1 MNGGMKMPTN
11 PNVLVDREKYLGS
24 SEISTIMGIN
34 PFENR
39 YNLLLKKAGLLER
52 KEFSNNYTE
61 FGMTIEKYIRN
72 YINKILNLNLIEDT
86 TIVSHNTLDLRCN
99 HDGLDKQ
106 NKVNCEIKSTSGVYE
121 SELDSKH
128 YLVQTLY
135 GAKLA
140 NVDDCILAIYERK
153 EAELKEFMKTKKIR
167 FNPEQLKI
175 FKFKLTDYPDLLKEI
190 NEAIDK
196 FLIDLEKL
204 KGNPFLTEEDLLPKD
219 LTIFANSVL
228 QLESDVIK
236 AKKIIE
242 KYEEEKEKLRLAMIN
257 ANVKK
262 WETPNGIK
270 ITTIDGT
277 EDVKINVF
285 DEETFKK
292 ENKELFDK
300 YQIKKIKK
308 GRKGSLRITLPNF
321 QK

>member
-1 MNGGMKMPTN
+1 MKEDSVIKDRDKYIGGSDIGIIM
-11 PNVLVDREKYLGS
+11 D
-24 SEISTIMGIN
+24 IS
-34 PFENR
+34 PFKTR
-39 YNLLLKKAGLLER
+39 FDLLLEKAGL
-52 KEFSNNYTE
+52 KENTFVGNEYTE
-61 FGMTIEKYIRN
+61 YGDKLEPKIRDF
-72 YINKILNLNLIEDT
+72 INETLYQKNPFRPNCKIVGKFRGNCDGE
-86 TIVSHNTLDLRCN
+86 N
-99 HDGLDKQ
+99 HTSIL
-106 NKVNCEIKSTSGVYE
+106 EIKTTSKIHNNIDEY
-121 SELDSKH
+121 KT
-128 YLVQTLY
+128 YLVQLLKY
-135 GAKLA
+135 MEVFEKEKG
-140 NVDDCILAIYERK
+140 ILAVYSRPEDFN
-153 EAELKEFMKTKKIR
+153 EEFDNKR
-167 FNPEQLKI
+167 LQI
-175 FKFKLTDYPDLLKEI
+175 FVIDIDNYKDLLKEI
-190 NEAIDK
+190 NEEIDK

-204 KGNPFLTEEDLLPKD
+204 KENPFLTEEDLLPKD

-242 KYEEEKEKLRLAMIN
+242 KYEEEKEKLRIAMIN
-257 ANVKK
+257 VNVKK

>member
-1 MNGGMKMPTN
+1 MKEDSVIKDRDKYIGGSDIGIIM
-11 PNVLVDREKYLGS
+11 D
-24 SEISTIMGIN
+24 IS
-34 PFENR
+34 PFKTR
-39 YNLLLKKAGLLER
+39 FDLLLEKAGL
-52 KEFSNNYTE
+52 KENTFVGNEYTE
-61 FGMTIEKYIRN
+61 YGDKLEPKIRDF
-72 YINKILNLNLIEDT
+72 INETLYQKNPFRPNCKIVGKFRGN
-86 TIVSHNTLDLRCN
+86 C
-99 HDGLDKQ
+99 DGENRTSIL
-106 NKVNCEIKSTSGVYE
+106 EIKTTSQIHQDVNEYK
-121 SELDSKH
+121 L
-128 YLVQTLY
+128 YLVQLLKY
-135 GAKLA
+135 MEIYEKGKG
-140 NVDDCILAIYERK
+140 VLAIYNRPEDFK
-153 EAELKEFMKTKKIR
+153 EEFDNKR
-167 FNPEQLKI
+167 LQI
-175 FKFKLTDYPDLLKEI
+175 FVIDIDNYKDLLKEI

>member
-1 MNGGMKMPTN
+1 MKEDSVIKDRDKYIGGSDIGIIM
-11 PNVLVDREKYLGS
+11 D
-24 SEISTIMGIN
+24 IS
-34 PFENR
+34 PFKTR
-39 YNLLLKKAGLLER
+39 FDLLLEKAGL
-52 KEFSNNYTE
+52 KENTFVGNEYTE
-61 FGMTIEKYIRN
+61 YGDKLEPKIRDF
-72 YINKILNLNLIEDT
+72 INETLYQKNPFRPNCKIVGKFRGNCDGE
-86 TIVSHNTLDLRCN
+86 N
-99 HDGLDKQ
+99 HTSIL
-106 NKVNCEIKSTSGVYE
+106 EIKTTSKIHNNIDEY
-121 SELDSKH
+121 KT
-128 YLVQTLY
+128 YLVQLLKY
-135 GAKLA
+135 MEVFEKEKGVLA
-140 NVDDCILAIYERK
+140 VYSRPEDFNE
-153 EAELKEFMKTKKIR
+153 EFDNKR
-167 FNPEQLKI
+167 LQI
-175 FKFKLTDYPDLLKEI
+175 FVIDIDNYKDLLKEI
-190 NEAIDK
+190 NEEIDK

-204 KGNPFLTEEDLLPKD
+204 KENPFLTEEDLLPKD

>member
-1 MNGGMKMPTN
+1 MKEDSVIKDRDKYIGGSDIGIIM
-11 PNVLVDREKYLGS
+11 D
-24 SEISTIMGIN
+24 IS
-34 PFENR
+34 PFKTR
-39 YNLLLKKAGLLER
+39 FDLLLEKAGL
-52 KEFSNNYTE
+52 KENTFVGNEYTE
-61 FGMTIEKYIRN
+61 YGDKLEPKIRDF
-72 YINKILNLNLIEDT
+72 INETLYQKNPFRPNCKIVGKFRGNCDGE
-86 TIVSHNTLDLRCN
+86 N
-99 HDGLDKQ
+99 HTSIL
-106 NKVNCEIKSTSGVYE
+106 EIKTTSQIHQDVNEYK
-121 SELDSKH
+121 L
-128 YLVQTLY
+128 YLVQLLKY
-135 GAKLA
+135 MEVFEKEKGVLA
-140 NVDDCILAIYERK
+140 VYSRPEDFNE
-153 EAELKEFMKTKKIR
+153 EFDNKR
-167 FNPEQLKI
+167 LQI
-175 FKFKLTDYPDLLKEI
+175 FVIDIDNYKDLLKEI
-190 NEAIDK
+190 NEEIDK

>member
-1 MNGGMKMPTN
+1 MKEDS
-11 PNVLVDREKYLGS
+11 VIKDREKYIGGS
-24 SEISTIMGIN
+24 DIGIIMDIS
-34 PFENR
+34 PFKTR
-39 YNLLLKKAGLLER
+39 FDLLLEKAGL
-52 KEFSNNYTE
+52 KENTFVGNEYTE
-61 FGMTIEKYIRN
+61 YGDKLEPKIRDF
-72 YINKILNLNLIEDT
+72 INETLYQKNPFKPNCKIVGKFRGNCDGE
-86 TIVSHNTLDLRCN
+86 N
-99 HDGLDKQ
+99 HTSIL
-106 NKVNCEIKSTSGVYE
+106 EIKTTSQIHQDVNEYK
-121 SELDSKH
+121 L
-128 YLVQTLY
+128 YLVQLLKY
-135 GAKLA
+135 MEIYEKEKG
-140 NVDDCILAIYERK
+140 VLAIYNRPEDFN
-153 EAELKEFMKTKKIR
+153 EEFDNKR
-167 FNPEQLKI
+167 LQI
-175 FKFKLTDYPDLLKEI
+175 FVIDIDNYKDLLKEI

-257 ANVKK
+257 ANVRK

-270 ITTIDGT
+270 ITTIDET

>member
-1 MNGGMKMPTN
+1 MKEDSVIKDRDKYIGGSDIGIIM
-11 PNVLVDREKYLGS
+11 D
-24 SEISTIMGIN
+24 IS
-34 PFENR
+34 PFKTR
-39 YNLLLKKAGLLER
+39 FDLLLEKAGL
-52 KEFSNNYTE
+52 KENTFVGNEYTE
-61 FGMTIEKYIRN
+61 YGDKLEPKIRDF
-72 YINKILNLNLIEDT
+72 INETLYQKNPFRPNCKIVGKFRGNCDGE
-86 TIVSHNTLDLRCN
+86 N
-99 HDGLDKQ
+99 HTSIL
-106 NKVNCEIKSTSGVYE
+106 EIKTTSQIHQDVNEYK
-121 SELDSKH
+121 L
-128 YLVQTLY
+128 YLVQLLKY
-135 GAKLA
+135 MEIYEKGKG
-140 NVDDCILAIYERK
+140 VLAIYNRPEDFK
-153 EAELKEFMKTKKIR
+153 EEFDNKR
-167 FNPEQLKI
+167 LQI
-175 FKFKLTDYPDLLKEI
+175 FMIDIDNYKDLLKEI
-190 NEAIDK
+190 NEAINK

-204 KGNPFLTEEDLLPKD
+204 KQNPFLTEEDLLPKD

-242 KYEEEKEKLRLAMIN
+242 KYEEEKEKLRIAMIN

>member
-1 MNGGMKMPTN
+1 MKEDSVIKDRDKYIGGSDIGIIM
-11 PNVLVDREKYLGS
+11 D
-24 SEISTIMGIN
+24 IS
-34 PFENR
+34 PFKTR
-39 YNLLLKKAGLLER
+39 FDLLLEKAGL
-52 KEFSNNYTE
+52 KENTFVGNEYTE
-61 FGMTIEKYIRN
+61 YGDKLEPKIRDF
-72 YINKILNLNLIEDT
+72 INETLYQKNPFRPNCKIIGKFRGNCDGE
-86 TIVSHNTLDLRCN
+86 N
-99 HDGLDKQ
+99 HTSIL
-106 NKVNCEIKSTSGVYE
+106 EIKTTSKIHNNIDEY
-121 SELDSKH
+121 KT
-128 YLVQTLY
+128 YLVQLLKY
-135 GAKLA
+135 MEVFEKEKGVLA
-140 NVDDCILAIYERK
+140 VYSRPEDFNE
-153 EAELKEFMKTKKIR
+153 EFDNKR
-167 FNPEQLKI
+167 LQI
-175 FKFKLTDYPDLLKEI
+175 FVIDIDNYKDLLKEI
-190 NEAIDK
+190 NEEIDK

>member
-1 MNGGMKMPTN
+1 MKEDSVIKDRDKYIGGSDIGIIM
-11 PNVLVDREKYLGS
+11 D
-24 SEISTIMGIN
+24 IS
-34 PFENR
+34 PFKTR
-39 YNLLLKKAGLLER
+39 FDLLLEKAGL
-52 KEFSNNYTE
+52 KENTFVGNEYTE
-61 FGMTIEKYIRN
+61 YGDKLEPKIRDF
-72 YINKILNLNLIEDT
+72 INETLYQKNPFKPNCKIVGKFRGNCDGE
-86 TIVSHNTLDLRCN
+86 N
-99 HDGLDKQ
+99 HTSIL
-106 NKVNCEIKSTSGVYE
+106 EIKTTSQIHQDVNEYK
-121 SELDSKH
+121 L
-128 YLVQTLY
+128 YLVQLLKY
-135 GAKLA
+135 MEIYEKGKG
-140 NVDDCILAIYERK
+140 VLAIYNRPEDFK
-153 EAELKEFMKTKKIR
+153 EEFDNKR
-167 FNPEQLKI
+167 LQI
-175 FKFKLTDYPDLLKEI
+175 FVIDIDNYKDLLKEI

-257 ANVKK
+257 ANVRK

-300 YQIKKIKK
+300 YQIKKTKK

>member
-1 MNGGMKMPTN
+1 MKEDSVIKDRDKYIGGSDIGIIMDISPFKTRFD
-11 PNVLVDREKYLGS
+11 LLLEKA
-24 SEISTIMGIN
+24 GIKENTFVGNEYTEYGDKLEPKIRDFINETLYQKN
-34 PFENR
+34 PFRPNCKIVGKFRGNCDGENHT
-39 YNLLLKKAGLLER
+39 
-52 KEFSNNYTE
+52 S
-61 FGMTIEKYIRN
+61 
-72 YINKILNLNLIEDT
+72 IL
-86 TIVSHNTLDLRCN
+86 
-99 HDGLDKQ
+99 
-106 NKVNCEIKSTSGVYE
+106 EIKTTSQIHQDVNEYK
-121 SELDSKH
+121 L
-128 YLVQTLY
+128 YLVQLLKY
-135 GAKLA
+135 MEIYEKGKG
-140 NVDDCILAIYERK
+140 VLAIYNRPEDFK
-153 EAELKEFMKTKKIR
+153 EEFDNKR
-167 FNPEQLKI
+167 LQI
-175 FKFKLTDYPDLLKEI
+175 FVIDIDNYKDLLKEI
-190 NEAIDK
+190 NEEIDK

-204 KGNPFLTEEDLLPKD
+204 KENPFLTEEDLLPKD

-242 KYEEEKEKLRLAMIN
+242 KYEEEKEKLRIAMIN

>member
-1 MNGGMKMPTN
+1 MKEDSVIKDRDKYIGGSDIGIIM
-11 PNVLVDREKYLGS
+11 D
-24 SEISTIMGIN
+24 IS
-34 PFENR
+34 PFKTR
-39 YNLLLKKAGLLER
+39 FDLLLEKAGL
-52 KEFSNNYTE
+52 KENTFVGNEYTE
-61 FGMTIEKYIRN
+61 YGDKLEPKIRDF
-72 YINKILNLNLIEDT
+72 INETLYQKNPFRPNCKIVGKFRGNCDGE
-86 TIVSHNTLDLRCN
+86 N
-99 HDGLDKQ
+99 HTSIL
-106 NKVNCEIKSTSGVYE
+106 EIKTTSQIHQDVNEYK
-121 SELDSKH
+121 L
-128 YLVQTLY
+128 YLVQLLKY
-135 GAKLA
+135 MEIYEKGKG
-140 NVDDCILAIYERK
+140 VLAIYNRPEDFK
-153 EAELKEFMKTKKIR
+153 EEFDNKR
-167 FNPEQLKI
+167 LQI
-175 FKFKLTDYPDLLKEI
+175 FMIDIDNYKDLLKEI
-190 NEAIDK
+190 NEAINK

-204 KGNPFLTEEDLLPKD
+204 KQNPFLTEEDLLPKD

-242 KYEEEKEKLRLAMIN
+242 KYEEEKEKLRIAMIN
-257 ANVKK
+257 ANVRK

-270 ITTIDGT
+270 ITTIDET

>member
-1 MNGGMKMPTN
+1 MKEDS
-11 PNVLVDREKYLGS
+11 VIKDREKYIGGS
-24 SEISTIMGIN
+24 DISIIMGIS
-34 PFENR
+34 PFKTR
-39 YNLLLKKAGLLER
+39 YELLIEKAGLKENDFEGNEYTAYGDVLE
-52 KEFSNNYTE
+52 
-61 FGMTIEKYIRN
+61 EKIRN
-72 YINKILNLNLIEDT
+72 YINETLYQKNLFKPNCKIIGKFRGN
-86 TIVSHNTLDLRCN
+86 C
-99 HDGLDKQ
+99 DGENRNSIL
-106 NKVNCEIKSTSGVYE
+106 EIKTTSKIHNNIDEY
-121 SELDSKH
+121 KT
-128 YLVQTLY
+128 YLVQLLKY
-135 GAKLA
+135 MEVFEKEKGVLA
-140 NVDDCILAIYERK
+140 VYSRPEDFNE
-153 EAELKEFMKTKKIR
+153 EFDNKR
-167 FNPEQLKI
+167 LQI
-175 FKFKLTDYPDLLKEI
+175 FVIDIDNYKDLLKEI
-190 NEAIDK
+190 NEAIEK

-204 KGNPFLTEEDLLPKD
+204 KENPFLTEEDLLPKD

-228 QLESDVIK
+228 QLESEVIK

-270 ITTIDGT
+270 ITTIDET

-300 YQIKKIKK
+300 YQIKKTKK

>member
-1 MNGGMKMPTN
+1 MKEDSVIKDRDKYIGGSDIGIIMN
-11 PNVLVDREKYLGS
+11 
-24 SEISTIMGIN
+24 IS
-34 PFENR
+34 PFKTR
-39 YNLLLKKAGLLER
+39 FDLLLEKAGL
-52 KEFSNNYTE
+52 KENTFVGNEYTE
-61 FGMTIEKYIRN
+61 YGDKLEPKIRDF
-72 YINKILNLNLIEDT
+72 INETLYQKNPFRPNCKIVGKFRGNCDGE
-86 TIVSHNTLDLRCN
+86 N
-99 HDGLDKQ
+99 HTSIL
-106 NKVNCEIKSTSGVYE
+106 EIKTTSQIHQDVNEYK
-121 SELDSKH
+121 L
-128 YLVQTLY
+128 YLVQLLKY
-135 GAKLA
+135 MEIYEKGKG
-140 NVDDCILAIYERK
+140 VLAIYNRPEDFK
-153 EAELKEFMKTKKIR
+153 EEFDNKR
-167 FNPEQLKI
+167 LQI
-175 FKFKLTDYPDLLKEI
+175 FVIDIDNYKDLLKEI

-257 ANVKK
+257 ANVRK

-300 YQIKKIKK
+300 YQIKKTKK

>member
-1 MNGGMKMPTN
+1 MKEDSVIKDRDKYIGGSDIGIIM
-11 PNVLVDREKYLGS
+11 D
-24 SEISTIMGIN
+24 IS
-34 PFENR
+34 PFKTR
-39 YNLLLKKAGLLER
+39 FDLLLEKAGL
-52 KEFSNNYTE
+52 KENTFVGNEYTE
-61 FGMTIEKYIRN
+61 YGDKLEPKIRDF
-72 YINKILNLNLIEDT
+72 INETLYQKNPFRSNCKIVGKFRGNCDGE
-86 TIVSHNTLDLRCN
+86 N
-99 HDGLDKQ
+99 HTSIL
-106 NKVNCEIKSTSGVYE
+106 EIKTTSKIHNNIDEY
-121 SELDSKH
+121 KT
-128 YLVQTLY
+128 YLVQLLKY
-135 GAKLA
+135 MEVFEKEKG
-140 NVDDCILAIYERK
+140 ILAVYSRPEDFN
-153 EAELKEFMKTKKIR
+153 EEFDNKR
-167 FNPEQLKI
+167 LQI
-175 FKFKLTDYPDLLKEI
+175 FVIDIDNYKDLLKEI
-190 NEAIDK
+190 NEEIDK

-204 KGNPFLTEEDLLPKD
+204 KENPFLTEEDLLPKD

-242 KYEEEKEKLRLAMIN
+242 KYEEEKEKLRIAMIN
-257 ANVKK
+257 VNVKK

>member
-1 MNGGMKMPTN
+1 MKEDSVIKDRDKYIGGSDIGIIM
-11 PNVLVDREKYLGS
+11 D
-24 SEISTIMGIN
+24 IS
-34 PFENR
+34 PFKTR
-39 YNLLLKKAGLLER
+39 FDLLLEKAGL
-52 KEFSNNYTE
+52 KENTFVGNEYTE
-61 FGMTIEKYIRN
+61 YGDKLEPKIRDF
-72 YINKILNLNLIEDT
+72 INETLYQKNPFRPNCKIVGKFRGNCDGE
-86 TIVSHNTLDLRCN
+86 N
-99 HDGLDKQ
+99 HTSIL
-106 NKVNCEIKSTSGVYE
+106 EIKTTSQIHQDVNEYK
-121 SELDSKH
+121 L
-128 YLVQTLY
+128 YLVQLLKY
-135 GAKLA
+135 MEIYEKGKG
-140 NVDDCILAIYERK
+140 VLAIYNRPEDFK
-153 EAELKEFMKTKKIR
+153 EEFDNKR
-167 FNPEQLKI
+167 LQI
-175 FKFKLTDYPDLLKEI
+175 FVIDIDNYKDLLKEI
-190 NEAIDK
+190 NEEIDK

-204 KGNPFLTEEDLLPKD
+204 KENPFLTEEDLLPKD

-242 KYEEEKEKLRLAMIN
+242 KYEEEKEKLRIAMIN

>member
-1 MNGGMKMPTN
+1 MKEDSVIKDRNKYIGGSDT
-11 PNVLVDREKYLGS
+11 G
-24 SEISTIMGIN
+24 IIMGIS
-34 PFENR
+34 PFKTR
-39 YNLLLKKAGLLER
+39 FDLLLEKAGL
-52 KEFSNNYTE
+52 KENTFVGNEYTE
-61 FGMTIEKYIRN
+61 YGDKLESKIRDF
-72 YINKILNLNLIEDT
+72 INETLYQKNPFKPNCKIVGKFRGNCDGE
-86 TIVSHNTLDLRCN
+86 N
-99 HDGLDKQ
+99 HTSIL
-106 NKVNCEIKSTSGVYE
+106 EIKTTSQIHQDVNEYK
-121 SELDSKH
+121 L
-128 YLVQTLY
+128 YLVQLLKY
-135 GAKLA
+135 MEIYEKEKG
-140 NVDDCILAIYERK
+140 VLAIYNRPEDFN
-153 EAELKEFMKTKKIR
+153 EEFDNKR
-167 FNPEQLKI
+167 LQI
-175 FKFKLTDYPDLLKEI
+175 FVIDIDNYKDLLKEI

-204 KGNPFLTEEDLLPKD
+204 KENPFLTEEDLLPKA

-242 KYEEEKEKLRLAMIN
+242 KYEEEKEKLRIAMIN

>member
-1 MNGGMKMPTN
+1 MKEDSVIKDRDKYIGGSDIGIIM
-11 PNVLVDREKYLGS
+11 D
-24 SEISTIMGIN
+24 IS
-34 PFENR
+34 PFKTR
-39 YNLLLKKAGLLER
+39 FDLLLEKAGL
-52 KEFSNNYTE
+52 KENTFVGNEYTE
-61 FGMTIEKYIRN
+61 YGDKLEPKIRDF
-72 YINKILNLNLIEDT
+72 INETLYQKNPFRPNCKIVGKFRGNCDGE
-86 TIVSHNTLDLRCN
+86 N
-99 HDGLDKQ
+99 HTSIL
-106 NKVNCEIKSTSGVYE
+106 EIKTTSQIHQDVNEYK
-121 SELDSKH
+121 L
-128 YLVQTLY
+128 YLVQLLKY
-135 GAKLA
+135 MEIYEKGKG
-140 NVDDCILAIYERK
+140 VLAIYNRPEDFK
-153 EAELKEFMKTKKIR
+153 EEFDNKR
-167 FNPEQLKI
+167 LQI
-175 FKFKLTDYPDLLKEI
+175 FVIDIDNYKDLLKEI

>member
-1 MNGGMKMPTN
+1 MKEDSVIKDRDKYIGGSDIGIIM
-11 PNVLVDREKYLGS
+11 D
-24 SEISTIMGIN
+24 IS
-34 PFENR
+34 PFKTR
-39 YNLLLKKAGLLER
+39 FDLLLEKAGL
-52 KEFSNNYTE
+52 KENTFVGNEYTE
-61 FGMTIEKYIRN
+61 YGDKLEPKIRDF
-72 YINKILNLNLIEDT
+72 INETLYQKNPFRPNCKIVGKFRGNCDGE
-86 TIVSHNTLDLRCN
+86 N
-99 HDGLDKQ
+99 HTSIL
-106 NKVNCEIKSTSGVYE
+106 EIKTTSQIHQDVNEYK
-121 SELDSKH
+121 L
-128 YLVQTLY
+128 YLVQLLKY
-135 GAKLA
+135 MEIYEKGKG
-140 NVDDCILAIYERK
+140 VLAIYNRPEDFK
-153 EAELKEFMKTKKIR
+153 EEFDNKR
-167 FNPEQLKI
+167 LQI
-175 FKFKLTDYPDLLKEI
+175 FVIDIDNYKDLLKEI

-204 KGNPFLTEEDLLPKD
+204 KRNPFLTEEDLLPKD

-242 KYEEEKEKLRLAMIN
+242 KHEEEKEKLRLAMIN
-257 ANVKK
+257 ANVRK

-300 YQIKKIKK
+300 YQIKKTKK

>member
-1 MNGGMKMPTN
+1 MKEDS
-11 PNVLVDREKYLGS
+11 VIKDREKYIGGS
-24 SEISTIMGIN
+24 DISIIMGISPFKTRFDLLLEKACLKENTFVENEYTEYGDKLEPKIRDFINETLYQKN
-34 PFENR
+34 PFKPNCKIIGKFRGNCDGENHT
-39 YNLLLKKAGLLER
+39 
-52 KEFSNNYTE
+52 S
-61 FGMTIEKYIRN
+61 
-72 YINKILNLNLIEDT
+72 IL
-86 TIVSHNTLDLRCN
+86 
-99 HDGLDKQ
+99 
-106 NKVNCEIKSTSGVYE
+106 EIKTTSKIHNNIDEY
-121 SELDSKH
+121 KT
-128 YLVQTLY
+128 YLVQLLKY
-135 GAKLA
+135 MEVFEKEKGVLA
-140 NVDDCILAIYERK
+140 VYSRPEDFNE
-153 EAELKEFMKTKKIR
+153 EFDNKR
-167 FNPEQLKI
+167 LQI
-175 FKFKLTDYPDLLKEI
+175 FVIDIDNYKDLLKEI
-190 NEAIDK
+190 NEEIDK

-204 KGNPFLTEEDLLPKD
+204 KENPFLTEEDLLPKD

-242 KYEEEKEKLRLAMIN
+242 KYEEEKEKLRIAMIN

-285 DEETFKK
+285 DGETFKK